1 MPMDKLF
8 TYLNNT
14 TNNKIIDFLD
24 HEIDQLNY
32 LLDNDA
38 ELRKHDFLLDY
49 SSSIFIVS
57 KNKSND
63 SITLN

>member
-24 HEIDQLNY
+24 HEIDQLDY

-38 ELRKHDFLLDY
+38 DLRKHNFLLDY

-57 KNKSND
+57 KNQSND

>member
-1 MPMDKLF
+1 MPMDTLF

-14 TNNKIIDFLD
+14 TDNKIIDFLD
-24 HEIDQLNY
+24 HEINQLNY
-32 LLDNDA
+32 LLDNDT
-38 ELRKHDFLLDY
+38 EMRKHNFLLDY
-49 SSSIFIVS
+49 SNSIFIVS

>member
-38 ELRKHDFLLDY
+38 ELRKHNFLLDY

>member
-24 HEIDQLNY
+24 YEIDQLDY
-32 LLDNDA
+32 LLDNDTD
-38 ELRKHDFLLDY
+38 LRKHDFLLDY
-49 SSSIFIVS
+49 SRSIFIVS